1 MRPMPS
7 AASSAPS
14 GNVFHRI
21 HNSHMLASAWK
32 MVRDRL
38 EFLEREGL
46 RDKTVKDQLLANKEM
61 RAEYLIVYD
70 MVTELDKVLK
80 TRFSL
85 IARMSRA
92 SVLSSRMQIFILYR
106 HRALS
111 TIFQV
116 CRRCQRATRGV

>member
-1 MRPMPS
+1 
-7 AASSAPS
+7 
-14 GNVFHRI
+14 VFHRI

-38 EFLEREGL
+38 EFLGREGL

-92 SVLSSRMQIFILYR
+92 FVLSSRMLIFILYR
-106 HRALS
+106 HRALFA
-111 TIFQV
+111 IFQV
-116 CRRCQRATRGV
+116 CRRCQRVTRGV